1 MIVAGY
7 DSKVDGIV
15 TTKCAVTMLSR
26 SAVTSLL
33 VYNQCVIQLLVTDD
47 SNFRYLNSHVEVN
60 LLKVKKGHNFRF
72 MGHSIYLCYQFL
84 KSEK

>member
-1 MIVAGY
+1 MKLLVSMLWNYSFIAWKPTRLSYSLIYHSKEQYMIVAGY

-33 VYNQCVIQLLVTDD
+33 VYNQCVI
-47 SNFRYLNSHVEVN
+47 
-60 LLKVKKGHNFRF
+60 
-72 MGHSIYLCYQFL
+72 
-84 KSEK
+84 